1 MADAV
6 TGVVRVIHILTGVMW
21 VGGALIWGMVIA
33 PRVLRDGPPAMR
45 RPFAETVVPAISR
58 YQMIVAS
65 LAILSGLVLVGMV
78 WGWGDYFGA
87 FQAGTYGAALGIGA
101 VAAIAM
107 AIVGFGIIAP
117 TAKKLVAAM
126 QAASAPPTPE
136 QAANLGAI
144 GKKIGMMSGMVLL
157 LGTITAIAM
166 AVAVNTIR

>member
-6 TGVVRVIHILTGVMW
+6 TGVIRVIHILTGVMW
-21 VGGALIWGMVIA
+21 VGGALLWGMVIA
-33 PRVLRDGPPAMR
+33 PRALRDAPPPMR

-78 WGWGDYFGA
+78 WGWADYFGA
-87 FQAGTYGAALGIGA
+87 FQSGTYGAALGVGA

-107 AIVGFGIIAP
+107 AIVGFGVIAP

-126 QAASAPPTPE
+126 QTASTPPTPE

-157 LGTITAIAM
+157 LGTITAVAM
-166 AVAVNTIR
+166 AWAVNAIR